1 MTADLR
7 KQLAELN
14 IVHKQLTRIV
24 ELDAETQL
32 SGALDFEASA
42 DGLETITAS
51 FDIELTIPRA
61 FPNQL
66 PRAKEIG
73 GRIGTEYEHLNSD
86 GTLCLAVPVE
96 QRLVFFE
103 QPTLL
108 GFVDRLL
115 VPYFYGYCFWRKHGY
130 HPFDEAAHGREGILH
145 HYIDTLD
152 LPDSLAALS
161 VICFLFEHG
170 YRGHHNCPCG
180 SGLKVR
186 LCHGPALRALHDHH
200 TPETVRYDFLAI
212 LGIRLAELEKGHI
225 SFSGPLL
232 NQVNRLMKI
241 NWV

>member
-115 VPYFYGYCFWRKHGY
+115 ARIL
-130 HPFDEAAHGREGILH
+130 RE
-145 HYIDTLD
+145 
-152 LPDSLAALS
+152 
-161 VICFLFEHG
+161 
-170 YRGHHNCPCG
+170 
-180 SGLKVR
+180 
-186 LCHGPALRALHDHH
+186 
-200 TPETVRYDFLAI
+200 
-212 LGIRLAELEKGHI
+212 
-225 SFSGPLL
+225 
-232 NQVNRLMKI
+232 
-241 NWV
+241 